1 MIQSNDVLPHS
12 FKADDANW
20 PKQMFSHNV
29 RNVLLALRKHYNPCI
44 HLGMKIWTN
53 SKVKIDDIEMNPI

>member
-1 MIQSNDVLPHS
+1 MLQQTMFLPHS

-29 RNVLLALRKHYNPCI
+29 RIVLLALGKTTI
-44 HLGMKIWTN
+44 HTYIHQGM
-53 SKVKIDDIEMNPI
+53 

>member
-44 HLGMKIWTN
+44 HLGM
-53 SKVKIDDIEMNPI
+53 

>member
-29 RNVLLALRKHYNPCI
+29 RNVLIVLEKT
-44 HLGMKIWTN
+44 KIRVYI
-53 SKVKIDDIEMNPI
+53 KVLIGSYVNLELLINKS